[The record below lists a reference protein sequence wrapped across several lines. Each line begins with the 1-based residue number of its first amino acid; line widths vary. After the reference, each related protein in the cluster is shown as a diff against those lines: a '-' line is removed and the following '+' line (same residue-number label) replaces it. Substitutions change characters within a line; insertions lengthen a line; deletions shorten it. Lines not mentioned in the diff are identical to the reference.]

1 MKKNILWKIILFTIL
16 IIFVVGGYL
25 AFNKISNKS
34 TSRQEEKNTLNV
46 KTPEEMLI
54 DMSLEDK
61 VGQMLMVGFWGI
73 EPDYYINKMIN
84 QRNVGGVILMK
95 YNFDNQEQAK
105 NLINT
110 LQQKS
115 LDTDPGIP
123 MFISVDQEGGL
134 VSRVQ
139 LDGISE
145 LTAQSDIKSSEQA
158 YTVADKRA
166 KELKQLGININYSP
180 VVDYVKNENSFLYE
194 RTFRGNIDSVGG
206 FASEMVRGYQNNGLI
221 SVIKHFLGHPDT
233 NIDPHLSVLEADFTN
248 QEIMDRTKIFRRVIA
263 DVSPYMVMT
272 SHVIYKNIDSETPCS
287 LSKKC
292 IQEWLRGESRF
303 GSGIVITDDME
314 MGAIQDKYSNA
325 EAAVMAIKAGNDIL
339 LYTSTPEKQAEAY
352 DAIIEAVNNNEINV
366 EQINDS
372 VLKILK
378 LKKKIINN
386 EIR

>member
-1 MKKNILWKIILFTIL
+1 
-16 IIFVVGGYL
+16 
-25 AFNKISNKS
+25 
-34 TSRQEEKNTLNV
+34 
-46 KTPEEMLI
+46 
-54 DMSLEDK
+54 
-61 VGQMLMVGFWGI
+61 
-73 EPDYYINKMIN
+73 
-84 QRNVGGVILMK
+84 
-95 YNFDNQEQAK
+95 
-105 NLINT
+105 
-110 LQQKS
+110 
-115 LDTDPGIP
+115 

-166 KELKQLGININYSP
+166 KELKQLGVNINYSP

-233 NIDPHLSVLEADFTN
+233 NIDPHLSALEADFTN
-248 QEIMDRTKIFRRVIA
+248 QEIMDRIKIFRRVIA

-292 IQEWLRGESRF
+292 IQEWLRNESRF

-314 MGAIQDKYSNA
+314 MGAIQDKYSNT

-352 DAIIEAVNNNEINV
+352 NAIIEAVNNNEIKV

-386 EIR
+386 KIR